1 MSVTP
6 FGLKIGTWV
15 TAANGDT
22 YGDADRFFLR
32 TIQALVQP
40 NVLQVGL
47 NTPPGSPTNSQ
58 TYVVGTAPTG
68 AWSAQANAVA
78 YWAVDAQDG
87 SDIRT
92 HHRNRWMAVLRPSGR
107 LDGLRC
113 HYPRILALQS
123 YEFGVD
129 SPRTSSISYHCH
141 WRYSNSQPSNWK

>member
-87 SDIRT
+87 RHSYPPSQQVDGSSSPLRTVGRFTMPLPSDIGATVLRIW
-92 HHRNRWMAVLRPSGR
+92 RGFPKDKFDLLSLSLAVLKLST
-107 LDGLRC
+107 L
-113 HYPRILALQS
+113 
-123 YEFGVD
+123 
-129 SPRTSSISYHCH
+129 
-141 WRYSNSQPSNWK
+141 